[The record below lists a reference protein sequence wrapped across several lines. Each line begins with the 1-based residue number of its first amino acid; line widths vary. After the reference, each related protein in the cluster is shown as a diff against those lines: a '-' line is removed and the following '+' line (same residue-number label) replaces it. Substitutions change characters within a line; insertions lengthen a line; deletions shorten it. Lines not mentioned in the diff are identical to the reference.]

1 MWYEIARRV
10 PWDDTLR
17 SIGLMRASQASNGA
31 QTFGAFALGV
41 LVGAGLG
48 MLFAP
53 APGAELRERMRREM
67 ERQQESM
74 QGESMQS
81 H

>member
-1 MWYEIARRV
+1 MWYEIAKRV

-17 SIGLMRASQASNGA
+17 SMGLVRASQASNGG
-31 QTFGAFALGV
+31 QTFAAFALGM

-48 MLFAP
+48 LLFAP
-53 APGAELRERMRREM
+53 APGAELRQRMRQEM
-67 ERQQESM
+67 EHQQESM
-74 QGESMQS
+74 QS